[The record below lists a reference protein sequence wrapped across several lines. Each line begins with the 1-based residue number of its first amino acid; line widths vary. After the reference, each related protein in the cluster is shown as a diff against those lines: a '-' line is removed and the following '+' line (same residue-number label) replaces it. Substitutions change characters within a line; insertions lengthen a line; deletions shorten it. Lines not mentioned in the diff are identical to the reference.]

1 MPSAVFASQ
10 PLECPALGNQKGK
23 KSSWPAAWSIPLHL
37 VHLQLL
43 GSEALKYLQAAQWP
57 GWSLPAPPAPPIALN
72 PKGQKST
79 QLCLGWRE
87 NLGRWGPAL
96 GHLLQ
101 LNNSSKSCVNSI
113 CWAQTPSVELSLA
126 GLGRNLIFFLSEK
139 LLKLSYRHVQ
149 LRKENPA
156 TKPSC
161 VSHSDTSWSV
171 GAPWKWWTRV
181 GFDATSKPFWF
192 QLKFLESG
200 SPQLGETL
208 HF

>member
-1 MPSAVFASQ
+1 MLVTLTAVPSAVFASQ

-126 GLGRNLIFFLSEK
+126 GLGRNLIFFLVWKAFKTFLQTCTAQERKPSHQAK
-139 LLKLSYRHVQ
+139 LCFSLWHLLKCWCSLEMMDQGWIWCH
-149 LRKENPA
+149 
-156 TKPSC
+156 
-161 VSHSDTSWSV
+161 
-171 GAPWKWWTRV
+171 
-181 GFDATSKPFWF
+181 F
-192 QLKFLESG
+192 QALLV
-200 SPQLGETL
+200 
-208 HF
+208 